1 MLPEIILFPDGLK
14 YIFFLAPMCQFEGRM
29 ATILLIK

>member
-1 MLPEIILFPDGLK
+1 MLPEIILFTDGLK
-14 YIFFLAPMCQFEGRM
+14 YIFFLAPMCQFEGWM